1 MTQTGEGTHNA
12 AAIKDEVEERHTLEV
27 SYCYPDG
34 LPVEGTYIA
43 IDSKGFEY
51 RGSFNDKGKL
61 LLNALPAG
69 SVAVTFIEGETKQY
83 LETMRGKVEDAL
95 KGILSEKQAGQG
107 GMASKGLWTGAV
119 GLIEFAWGDGKTGAE
134 IKQHLS
140 PIDDLNK
147 HLEASYKAYQTGSL
161 TEKKWLESLENK
173 MQPMALKTL
182 IRLLGFLPE
191 KTKSKWIVDAYE
203 FSTYFAADDATLDI
217 LKKFAEKYVGA
228 ESGQAWK
235 AFTGGGIFEIVL
247 AARLVGLGSVGLA
260 SDVSSE
266 IHHADRLR
274 NLGHHFLRLFGW
286 LKLKQL
292 YKQAEVGVD
301 RKHQFEAEMPAM
313 VRLTRGDG
321 GQLEDSD
328 ATENAAMMRR
338 DVVPDKFELSASD
351 IAKLKANQ
359 YAHTLERHGPD
370 ITTDQ
375 LKRRATEGIAPD
387 NSFIPKF
394 QGGNRVGNVIP
405 PLSSKFESAESLKLA
420 LDSVDTNTQAFANAL
435 AQAQSNLLP
444 GQSLTRFKFQVD
456 LGWKLG
462 FGFQRP
468 EGAPNFVLIGG
479 KLSGASIKVDNLTN
493 VEARYQVNP
502 NTGNF
507 ELNTLFPAQ

>member
-12 AAIKDEVEERHTLEV
+12 TIEDKSGEHHTLEV

-69 SVAVTFIEGETKQY
+69 SVTVTLIDPVTEQY
-83 LETMRGKVEDAL
+83 LETIHRKIEDTL
-95 KGILSEKQAGQG
+95 NDILSEKQAGQG
-107 GMASKGLWTGAV
+107 GMASKGLWAGAV
-119 GLIEFAWGDGKTGAE
+119 GLIEFVWGDGKTGAE

-147 HLEASYKAYQTGSL
+147 HLEANYKTYQTGSL

-173 MQPMALKTL
+173 MQPMALKAL

-191 KTKSKWIVDAYE
+191 KTQSKWIVDAYE

-217 LKKFAEKYVGA
+217 LKQFAEKYVGA

-247 AARLVGLGSVGLA
+247 AARLVALGSVGLA
-260 SDVSSE
+260 SDVGSE

-292 YKQAEVGVD
+292 YKQVEVGVD

-321 GQLEDSD
+321 GQLEDSGG
-328 ATENAAMMRR
+328 AVGNAATMRR
-338 DVVPDKFELSASD
+338 DVVVPNSFNPAPKKVIGFDDVKVSPTGEIDILSQQKILPDGSIATNRFTRHELGARFDSESGDLFIDWYSTTQPGNKVGRELISNAIEKIGPNNVSSVSAR
-351 IAKLKANQ
+351 L
-359 YAHTLERHGPD
+359 GV
-370 ITTDQ
+370 
-375 LKRRATEGIAPD
+375 D
-387 NSFIPKF
+387 NSDVFKGLTQRGVQPIDAVS
-394 QGGNRVGNVIP
+394 NT
-405 PLSSKFESAESLKLA
+405 PLGKA
-420 LDSVDTNTQAFANAL
+420 L
-435 AQAQSNLLP
+435 
-444 GQSLTRFKFQVD
+444 RD
-456 LGWKLG
+456 LGYNPIDVSQAPYRVI
-462 FGFQRP
+462 FGRT
-468 EGAPNFVLIGG
+468 
-479 KLSGASIKVDNLTN
+479 K
-493 VEARYQVNP
+493 
-502 NTGNF
+502 
-507 ELNTLFPAQ
+507 